1 MIKTQLTSDK
11 IAISLSLVC
20 VLHCFFVPSF
30 IILTPSFISFSLGN
44 EFIHKVIVLVAV
56 PVSFYALML
65 GYKNHKTTSYLPA
78 GILGL
83 LTIIFAVVLG
93 EEILGATIE
102 KGLTLTGSILI
113 ALAHYKNYQN
123 CKQLNCSCHED

>member
-11 IAISLSLVC
+11 IAISLSLIC

-30 IILTPSFISFSLGN
+30 IILNPSFISFSLGN

-65 GYKNHKTTSYLPA
+65 GYKNTRQLH
-78 GILGL
+78 
-83 LTIIFAVVLG
+83 IFPLEFWG
-93 EEILGATIE
+93 
-102 KGLTLTGSILI
+102 
-113 ALAHYKNYQN
+113 Y
-123 CKQLNCSCHED
+123 

>member
-1 MIKTQLTSDK
+1 
-11 IAISLSLVC
+11 
-20 VLHCFFVPSF
+20 
-30 IILTPSFISFSLGN
+30 
-44 EFIHKVIVLVAV
+44 
-56 PVSFYALML
+56 ML
-65 GYKNHKTTSYLPA
+65 GYKNHKTASYLPA

-93 EEILGATIE
+93 EEILGETIE

>member
-1 MIKTQLTSDK
+1 V
-11 IAISLSLVC
+11 VC

-93 EEILGATIE
+93 EEILGENIE

-113 ALAHYKNYQN
+113 ALTHYKNYQN